1 LRTIEWLIVGELVAA
16 QGLKGDLRINPIS
29 DFPERFTK
37 KGKRW
42 LQKDDDLPRRIQLIC
57 GRKVPGKSIF
67 IISIEGINDRESAE
81 SLIGQKLLVPAKDRP
96 KLNDN
101 EFHLLDLLALEV
113 RLDPYG
119 KSIGEV
125 TDLTQA
131 GNDLLEVQL
140 IEGKKI
146 LIPFVKAIVPEVNIE
161 DGWILITPPPGL
173 LEI

>member
-1 LRTIEWLIVGELVAA
+1 MTNIQWLIVGKLVAA

-29 DFPERFTK
+29 DFPERFTQ
-37 KGKRW
+37 KGDRW
-42 LQKDDDLPRRIQLIC
+42 LQKNNEAPRKIQLTR
-57 GRKVPGKSIF
+57 GRQIPGKSIF

-81 SLIGQKLLVPAKDRP
+81 SLIGQKLLVPTTDRP
-96 KLNDN
+96 RLNEN
-101 EFHLLDLLALEV
+101 EFHLLDLISLEI
-113 RLDPYG
+113 RLDPNG

-140 IEGKKI
+140 IKGKKI
-146 LIPFVKAIVPEVNIE
+146 LIPFVEAIVPEVNIE

-173 LEI
+173 LDI